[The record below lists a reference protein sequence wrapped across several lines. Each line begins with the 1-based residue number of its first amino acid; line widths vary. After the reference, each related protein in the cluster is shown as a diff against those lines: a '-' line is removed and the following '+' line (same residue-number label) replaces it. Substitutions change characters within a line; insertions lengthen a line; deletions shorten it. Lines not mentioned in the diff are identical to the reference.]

1 MGIEFAEQ
9 SNTEVSALPV
19 EDQRTVQSLVDEILR
34 GIPGY
39 RAESYDGIL
48 HISNPILEA
57 DPRNFLNL
65 RISEFVISNA
75 SVFDADEML
84 KLKIEMTLHPERYSG
99 GWNGG
104 YGAPSG
110 HIFNTNN
117 ITISDRNLSVREI
130 LNKIIVANGNALWV
144 ARLSPSKL
152 LQDDTF
158 FPTYPDEGVKSPSF
172 HWQFLPFA
180 SVKNNR

>member
-1 MGIEFAEQ
+1 MKPIISVLFGVLVLILMAEGFAFGQSRSVGQKLLQKAAFVPKSTSAVGQLLEIARYYEIPMGIEFAEQ

-48 HISNPILEA
+48 HISNPTLEA

-75 SVFDADEML
+75 SVFDADEM
-84 KLKIEMTLHPERYSG
+84 R
-99 GWNGG
+99 
-104 YGAPSG
+104 
-110 HIFNTNN
+110 
-117 ITISDRNLSVREI
+117 
-130 LNKIIVANGNALWV
+130 
-144 ARLSPSKL
+144 
-152 LQDDTF
+152 
-158 FPTYPDEGVKSPSF
+158 
-172 HWQFLPFA
+172 
-180 SVKNNR
+180 